1 MAFLADFLSVVF
13 VFADDFT
20 TLKVEVVDDDVVPF
34 YDLKPHPIRAPEKV
48 TDNKTSE
55 QTRITILFIF
65 INLFCMYITLQ
76 NSSVVCNFVTFCNV
90 LSFCYKLIGPFN
102 QKSLSLPQE

>member
-20 TLKVEVVDDDVVPF
+20 TLEVEVEVVDDDVVPF
-34 YDLKPHPIRAPEKV
+34 SDLKPHPIRAPEKV
-48 TDNKTSE
+48 TDNKISE

-65 INLFCMYITLQ
+65 INLF
-76 NSSVVCNFVTFCNV
+76 SVCILHYKIQVLFVI
-90 LSFCYKLIGPFN
+90 L
-102 QKSLSLPQE
+102 

>member
-20 TLKVEVVDDDVVPF
+20 TLEVEVVDDVVPF
-34 YDLKPHPIRAPEKV
+34 SDLKPHPIRAPEKV

-65 INLFCMYITLQ
+65 INLF
-76 NSSVVCNFVTFCNV
+76 SVCILHYKIQVLFVI
-90 LSFCYKLIGPFN
+90 L
-102 QKSLSLPQE
+102 

>member
-20 TLKVEVVDDDVVPF
+20 TLEVEVVDDDVVPF
-34 YDLKPHPIRAPEKV
+34 SDLKPHPIRAPEKA

-55 QTRITILFIF
+55 QTWITILFIF
-65 INLFCMYITLQ
+65 INLF
-76 NSSVVCNFVTFCNV
+76 SVCILYYKIQALFVIDTVNNYV
-90 LSFCYKLIGPFN
+90 
-102 QKSLSLPQE
+102 

>member
-20 TLKVEVVDDDVVPF
+20 TLEVEVVDDDVVPF
-34 YDLKPHPIRAPEKV
+34 SDLKPHPIRAPEKV
-48 TDNKTSE
+48 IDNKTSE

-65 INLFCMYITLQ
+65 INLF
-76 NSSVVCNFVTFCNV
+76 SVCILHYKIQVLFVI
-90 LSFCYKLIGPFN
+90 L
-102 QKSLSLPQE
+102 

>member
-20 TLKVEVVDDDVVPF
+20 TLEVEVEVVDDDVVPF
-34 YDLKPHPIRAPEKV
+34 SDLKPHPIRAPEKV

-65 INLFCMYITLQ
+65 INLF
-76 NSSVVCNFVTFCNV
+76 SVCILHYKIQVLFVI
-90 LSFCYKLIGPFN
+90 L
-102 QKSLSLPQE
+102 

>member
-1 MAFLADFLSVVF
+1 MLGLGLLADFLSVVF

-34 YDLKPHPIRAPEKV
+34 SDLKPHPIRAPEKV

-65 INLFCMYITLQ
+65 INLF
-76 NSSVVCNFVTFCNV
+76 SVCILHYKIQVLFVI
-90 LSFCYKLIGPFN
+90 L
-102 QKSLSLPQE
+102 

>member
-34 YDLKPHPIRAPEKV
+34 SDLKPHPIRAPEKV

-55 QTRITILFIF
+55 QTWITILFIF
-65 INLFCMYITLQ
+65 INLF
-76 NSSVVCNFVTFCNV
+76 SVCILYYKIQALFVIDTVNNYV
-90 LSFCYKLIGPFN
+90 
-102 QKSLSLPQE
+102 

>member
-20 TLKVEVVDDDVVPF
+20 TLEVEVEVVDDDVVPF
-34 YDLKPHPIRAPEKV
+34 SDLKPHPIRAPEKV

-65 INLFCMYITLQ
+65 INLFLLCILHYKIQVL
-76 NSSVVCNFVTFCNV
+76 FVI
-90 LSFCYKLIGPFN
+90 L
-102 QKSLSLPQE
+102 

>member
-20 TLKVEVVDDDVVPF
+20 TLEVEVVDDDVVPF

-55 QTRITILFIF
+55 QTWITILFIF
-65 INLFCMYITLQ
+65 INLF
-76 NSSVVCNFVTFCNV
+76 SVCILHYKIQVLFVI
-90 LSFCYKLIGPFN
+90 L
-102 QKSLSLPQE
+102 

>member
-13 VFADDFT
+13 VFANDFT
-20 TLKVEVVDDDVVPF
+20 TLEDEDVDDEVEPF
-34 YDLKPHPIRAPEKV
+34 SYLKPHTIRAPEKV

-65 INLFCMYITLQ
+65 INLF
-76 NSSVVCNFVTFCNV
+76 SVCILHYKIQVLFVI
-90 LSFCYKLIGPFN
+90 L
-102 QKSLSLPQE
+102 

>member
-1 MAFLADFLSVVF
+1 MSISYSCSLISFTELDSESLARSWPFSRFPFSSF

-34 YDLKPHPIRAPEKV
+34 SDLKPHPIRAPEKV

-55 QTRITILFIF
+55 QTRITIL
-65 INLFCMYITLQ
+65 LF
-76 NSSVVCNFVTFCNV
+76 S
-90 LSFCYKLIGPFN
+90 
-102 QKSLSLPQE
+102 

>member
-1 MAFLADFLSVVF
+1 MLGLGLFSRFPFSSF

-34 YDLKPHPIRAPEKV
+34 SDLKPHPIRAPEKV

-65 INLFCMYITLQ
+65 INLF
-76 NSSVVCNFVTFCNV
+76 SVCILHYKIQVLFVI
-90 LSFCYKLIGPFN
+90 L
-102 QKSLSLPQE
+102 

>member
-1 MAFLADFLSVVF
+1 MLGLGLLRDFLSVVF

-34 YDLKPHPIRAPEKV
+34 SDLKPHPIRAPEKV

-65 INLFCMYITLQ
+65 INLF
-76 NSSVVCNFVTFCNV
+76 SVCILHYKIQVLFVI
-90 LSFCYKLIGPFN
+90 L
-102 QKSLSLPQE
+102 